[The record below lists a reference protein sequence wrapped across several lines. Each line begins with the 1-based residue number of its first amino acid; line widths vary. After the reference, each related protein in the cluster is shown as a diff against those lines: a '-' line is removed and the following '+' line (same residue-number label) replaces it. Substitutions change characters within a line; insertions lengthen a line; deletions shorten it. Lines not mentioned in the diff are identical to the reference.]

1 MKKMRN
7 DYKIPKKFLKSLLVI
22 LLIIF
27 TITLFISMVSCSSQE
42 ATIKRLIR
50 NLGNERTEVQED
62 SIKQLSSIGR
72 PAIPYLHE
80 AIKSDNQLIKKNIVV
95 ILGNIKDPSSIAIL
109 IEQFSEEIAEI
120 NSTAVMSVSNFGE
133 SALGPLFNVLS
144 SDNELVRKNALDAI
158 NKIGGGDIGLWIEAL
173 NNTHEDI
180 QLTAISKLRDL
191 KNDIAVEPLL
201 KMLNSSNEEVVYN
214 TVEALG
220 VFKNPDSVEPLIK
233 LLDYGSSQVVLKSIE
248 VLSVINDDK
257 TVVPLID
264 LLNSKDLTIIS
275 STIKALGGFK
285 DPRAV
290 DKLIEV
296 LYTWSDNSDITDQI
310 TTALISIGKPAVEPL
325 IALLQKEDPDYGSSQ
340 VVLKSIEVLSVI
352 NDDKAV
358 LPLIDLLNSKDLTI
372 ISSTIKALGGFKDP
386 RAVDKL
392 IEVLYTWSDNSDITD
407 QITTALISI
416 GKPAVEPLI
425 ALLQK
430 EDPLIR
436 EIACDILGKI
446 GDVSAVEPLLEA
458 LNDEDFN
465 VRFSAGEALNKLE
478 TTPEIESLI
487 EAMQEKNLKI
497 VAKYYVFYI
506 LRGESGTEP
515 ILISALD
522 KYGDVTM
529 AEDFL
534 NCGNN
539 QLETGAEKW
548 AERNGYE
555 VVPGFGGNTS
565 PQWGAG

>member
-22 LLIIF
+22 LLVLF
-27 TITLFISMVSCSSQE
+27 TITLFISMVSCSQE
-42 ATIKRLIR
+42 AKIKRLIS

-62 SIKQLSSIGR
+62 SIKQLSSMGR

-120 NSTAVMSVSNFGE
+120 NSAAVMSVSVFGE
-133 SALGPLFNVLS
+133 PALGPLFNVLS
-144 SDNELVRKNALDAI
+144 SDNELIRKNALEAI
-158 NKIGGGDIGLWIEAL
+158 DKIGGGDIGLWIEAL

-180 QLTAISKLRDL
+180 QLTAILKLRDL

-214 TVEALG
+214 TAEALG

-233 LLDYGSSQVVLKSIE
+233 LLDYS
-248 VLSVINDDK
+248 
-257 TVVPLID
+257 
-264 LLNSKDLTIIS
+264 
-275 STIKALGGFK
+275 
-285 DPRAV
+285 
-290 DKLIEV
+290 
-296 LYTWSDNSDITDQI
+296 
-310 TTALISIGKPAVEPL
+310 
-325 IALLQKEDPDYGSSQ
+325 SSQ

-392 IEVLYTWSDNSDITD
+392 IEVLYTWSDNSDIKD

-458 LNDEDFN
+458 LNDKDFN

-487 EAMQEKNLKI
+487 EAIQEKNLKI

-565 PQWGAG
+565 PQWGAGE